1 MPKVKRESK
10 APKRPTIEKSQEQ
23 ILLEKLSEVLWK
35 HGDHTTE
42 HCRRELVKA
51 GIRIEQV
58 TPATLL
64 RVEEMNSERLREGFR
79 VTNGDSKQPVKIVIP
94 GDREFDPS
102 LNPKHPVKGAA
113 AVREE
118 QKEAPS
124 EEKREVTQSKKIK
137 EANTSRQEGMLPT
150 ASWRP
155 WRRRPSNKE
164 VVYKAWRKGE
174 TSTTVLFALVKEGVK
189 ESTIKVWITAWG
201 KGKNLPACAAREA

>member
-1 MPKVKRESK
+1 MPKVKREGK

-23 ILLEKLSEVLWK
+23 VLLERLSEVLWK
-35 HGDHTTE
+35 HGDCTTE

-64 RVEEMNSERLREGFR
+64 RAEEMNSERLREGFR

-94 GDREFDPS
+94 GDREFDPA

-118 QKEAPS
+118 QKEREKKEAPS
-124 EEKREVTQSKKIK
+124 EEKREVAQSKKIK
-137 EANTSRQEGMLPT
+137 EANTSRQEG
-150 ASWRP
+150 
-155 WRRRPSNKE
+155 PSNKE